1 MNHRAFTLI
10 ELLVVIFIFFQC
22 ISTNG
27 TEINLDQKIPLDK
40 EITYGKLDNGLTY
53 YIKKNT
59 SPKKK
64 ATIHLIVKAGSL
76 MEDDDQLGLAHFIEH
91 MVFNGT
97 KNFPK
102 NAIEEYF
109 NSIGLSIGADFN
121 AFTGYEKTVYKF
133 NIPTKKKENIEKG
146 IHILSEIS
154 NFAILDDESFAK
166 ERKIVEEEWRQ
177 DQGRA
182 KRLYEEIKEYYFLNS
197 KYAKRIVIGDI
208 NIIRNFP
215 NDTARRFYNDWY
227 RPDLMAVIAIGDFD
241 PKYVESLVQKFFN
254 KVKIKN
260 KRPLPDT
267 TIPKYQKT
275 IFVAQKDSEQTRTV
289 INILN
294 KNLKLKSDTA
304 RNLREITIGRLCAQ
318 IFQQRLNSI
327 LLDKKSSLL
336 SAYIG
341 TFNLTLNNEFY
352 YIGAQ
357 LKEDEIKE
365 GISILFTE
373 IERVKQNGFTPKELE
388 IEKEKI
394 MLSHEQ
400 AIKAKKTRSTNSI
413 VEEYTRNFLENEFV
427 SGEEREYELMKQL
440 LPTISINDLNNHFL
454 NWLRFDDRIIN
465 IKYPEKIEN
474 IISKDELLNLET
486 KIQKNKLSQFASL
499 VKDEPLL
506 EKKLPGSKIIFTKK
520 YPSINTREFRL
531 ENGVRV
537 FLKPTKNKEK
547 SFSFLATSMG
557 GYSHANLTELPS
569 AKITENLIS
578 ESGLGNFS
586 RVELVNKVHPYF
598 VKVEVWIE
606 PYQEGL
612 KGEAITKYTK
622 ELFELIYLNFT
633 SVNFNEVGLE
643 NVKSYLREKV
653 INENLNPSRVFFK
666 KVFHAFYQNHPRRK
680 PWSLDLIDQIK
691 LDRINNF
698 YMDRFADSSDFVF
711 TFVGD
716 FLIDEMRPYIE
727 KYLGSLPSINRKE
740 NYIDRNVRIENK
752 SKYIEVRENSE
763 KKSTNYRIY
772 SQRFENI
779 IKNRT
784 TLYVME
790 NILNRILREE
800 IRKKQNLVYSIY
812 ASILRTDHFP
822 TQSYAFYITFDS
834 DPKNNDLIFSEID
847 RILEKLKNGDFEE
860 NYIDEAKLNL
870 INQINEN
877 IQKNSFLASAINKY
891 FIENESIT
899 TFNNLGEVAQ
909 SISNYE
915 IDKFLKKTF
924 TDNFIQATL
933 LPK

>member
-1 MNHRAFTLI
+1 MKKLF
-10 ELLVVIFIFFQC
+10 ELLVIIFIFFQC
-22 ISTNG
+22 ISTNA
-27 TEINLDQKIPLDK
+27 TEINLDKKIPLDK

-133 NIPTKKKENIEKG
+133 NIPTEKKENIEKG

-154 NFAILDDESFAK
+154 NFAILDDESFEK
-166 ERKIVEEEWRQ
+166 ERKIVEEEWRLGL
-177 DQGRA
+177 GRE
-182 KRLYEEIKEYYFLNS
+182 KRLFEELNEYYFLNS
-197 KYAKRIVIGDI
+197 KYAKRTIIGDI
-208 NIIRNFP
+208 NIIRNFS
-215 NDTARRFYNDWY
+215 NETARRFYNDWY

-241 PKYVESLVQKFFN
+241 PKYVEDLVKKFFN
-254 KVKIKN
+254 KVKTKN

-275 IFVAQKDSEQTRTV
+275 LFVAQKDPEQTRTV

-294 KNLKLKSDTA
+294 KNLKLKLDTA
-304 RNLREITIGRLCAQ
+304 RNFREVTIGSLCIR

-336 SAYIG
+336 SAHIG
-341 TFNLTLNNEFY
+341 TYNLTLNNEFY
-352 YIGAQ
+352 YIEAQ

-365 GISILFTE
+365 GINILFTE

>member
-1 MNHRAFTLI
+1 MKKPF
-10 ELLVVIFIFFQC
+10 ELVVIIFIFFQC
-22 ISTNG
+22 ILTNAI
-27 TEINLDQKIPLDK
+27 EINLDQKIPLDK

-64 ATIHLIVKAGSL
+64 ATIHLIVKVGSL
-76 MEDDDQLGLAHFIEH
+76 MEDDDQLGLAHLIEH

-102 NAIEEYF
+102 DSINEYF

-133 NIPTKKKENIEKG
+133 NIPTEKKENIEKG

-154 NFAILDDESFAK
+154 NFAILDDKSFEK
-166 ERKIVEEEWRQ
+166 ERKIVEEEWRE
-177 DQGRA
+177 DLGRE
-182 KRLYEEIKEYYFLNS
+182 KRLFDEIKEYFFLNS
-197 KYAKRIVIGDI
+197 KYAKRTVIGDI
-208 NIIRNFP
+208 NIIRNFS
-215 NDTARRFYNDWY
+215 NETARRFYIDWY

-254 KVKIKN
+254 EVKTKN

-275 IFVAQKDSEQTRTV
+275 IFVAQKDPEQTRTV
-289 INILN
+289 INIFN
-294 KNLKLKSDTA
+294 KNLKLKLDTA
-304 RNLREITIGRLCAQ
+304 KNFREVTIGRLCTR

-365 GISILFTE
+365 GINILFTE

-388 IEKEKI
+388 IEKEKEI
-394 MLSHEQ
+394 LSHEQ
-400 AIKAKKTRSTNSI
+400 AIKEKKTRTNDSI
-413 VEEYTRNFLENEFV
+413 VTEYTRNFLENEFV

-440 LPTISINDLNNHFL
+440 LPTISVNDLNNHFL
-454 NWLRFDDRIIN
+454 NWLRYDDRILN
-465 IKYPEKIEN
+465 IKYPEKIKN

-499 VKDEPLL
+499 VKDQPLL
-506 EKKLPGSKIIFTKK
+506 EKKLPGSKIIFTKN

-531 ENGVRV
+531 ENGVQV
-537 FLKPTKNKEK
+537 FLKTTKNKEK
-547 SFSFLATSMG
+547 SFSFAATSMG
-557 GYSHANLTELPS
+557 GYSHANLTNLPS
-569 AKITENLIS
+569 AKITEDLIS
-578 ESGLGNFS
+578 ESGLGDFS
-586 RVELVNKVHPYF
+586 RVELINKVDPSF

-612 KGEAITKYTK
+612 NGEAITKYTK

-633 SVNFNEVGLE
+633 SVNFNETGLD
-643 NVKSYLREKV
+643 NSKSILRERV
-653 INENLNPSRVFFK
+653 RNENLNPSRVFFK
-666 KVFHAFYQNHPRRK
+666 KVFHAYYQDHPRRK
-680 PWSLDLIDQIK
+680 PWNLDLIDQIK
-691 LDRINNF
+691 LDKINNF

-716 FLIDEMRPYIE
+716 FSIDEMKPYIE

-740 NYIDRNVRIENK
+740 NYIDHNVRIENK
-752 SKYIEVRENSE
+752 SRYIEVMENLEE
-763 KKSTNYRIY
+763 KSVNYRIY
-772 SQRFENI
+772 NQRFENI

-784 TLYVME
+784 TLYVLG
-790 NILNRILREE
+790 NVLNRILREE
-800 IRKKQNLVYSIY
+800 IREKQNLVYSIY
-812 ASILRTDHFP
+812 VDILRMDHFP
-822 TQSYAFYITFDS
+822 TQSYSLYITFNS

-847 RILEKLKNGDFEE
+847 RILEKLKNGDFEKK
-860 NYIDEAKLNL
+860 YIDEAKLHR
-870 INQINEN
+870 INKINE
-877 IQKNSFLASAINKY
+877 ITQSNSFLAYAINSY
-891 FIENESIT
+891 FFENESIT
-899 TFNNLGEVAQ
+899 TINNLDEVVQ

-915 IDKFLKKTF
+915 IVKFSNKTF

-933 LPK
+933 LPKN